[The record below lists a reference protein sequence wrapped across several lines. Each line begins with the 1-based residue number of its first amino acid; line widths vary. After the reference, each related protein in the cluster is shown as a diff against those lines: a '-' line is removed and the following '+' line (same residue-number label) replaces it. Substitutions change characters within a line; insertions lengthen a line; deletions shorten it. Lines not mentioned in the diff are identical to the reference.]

1 MKEQVKQ
8 LIIERQKAS
17 GNSSGTSVTYL
28 MDKFNATY
36 DEVKVV
42 LNELFKE
49 RVIVI
54 RKGVNSQLIFLS
66 KKLLLIAPLTIIFVN
81 NN

>member
-28 MDKFNATY
+28 MEKFNASY
-36 DEVKVV
+36 DDVKVV
-42 LNELFKE
+42 LNELYKE
-49 RVIVI
+49 RVILI
-54 RKGVNSQLIFLS
+54 RKGINSQLIFLS
-66 KKLLLIAPLTIIFVN
+66 KKLLLIVQLTIIFV
-81 NN
+81 

>member
-28 MDKFNATY
+28 MEKFNASY
-36 DEVKVV
+36 DDVKVV
-42 LNELFKE
+42 LNELYKE
-49 RVIVI
+49 RVILI
-54 RKGVNSQLIFLS
+54 RKGINSQLIFLS
-66 KKLLLIAPLTIIFVN
+66 KKLLLIVPLTIIFV
-81 NN
+81 